1 MNAQGALTGM
11 AAKTDVDSIL
21 SLLSAQLS
29 GTRLRDAQV
38 FGAEFL
44 RRVPAEDLAARSAAE
59 WAAIVQDALEFS
71 RERRPGTAKVRVF
84 NPAVAEAESGVSDP
98 TRSIIEIVTDDMP
111 FLVDSVGVRIA
122 NSGLQLHSVIHP
134 IYRVAR
140 DPGGHMLSLA
150 TDDGAAGA
158 PESVMHFEID
168 RVAGVGEIEK
178 LKQGV
183 ASTLED
189 VRASVADWPA
199 MRKKMLEIAA
209 DLPNRKLPIDAD
221 GVGEAQE
228 FLRWATEDHFTFLG
242 YREYQVAK
250 VGDDDVLM
258 AVEGSGLGILR
269 GEERSLA
276 PRSLRTLVAKDLPQS
291 GSMDAIILTK
301 TNARASVHRH
311 GYMDYIG
318 VLSFDA
324 KGVPVAEQRFL
335 GLFTSG
341 AYMRRPQDVPLVRRK
356 VDAVMRRSG
365 FRRDSHSG
373 KALRHILE
381 MLPRDELFQCTEEEL
396 FTTAIGILALQE
408 RARTRLFIRRDKY
421 GRFYSC
427 LVYLPRD
434 RFSSEVRERVET
446 TLKRALHG
454 ERIDS
459 SIQVGESPL
468 ANLHLIVR
476 PKPGDKATYDT
487 VDLEKKIA
495 QIVRNWHDE
504 LRDTLVQKHGEEKGL
519 KLASRYGRAL
529 PAGYI
534 EEVTPHVAAADVE
547 MAASLRDADD
557 IRLNLYRSRRKADTL
572 HLKVFRLG
580 GDIALSDVIPVLENM
595 GLKVLTE
602 HLYEIDVDGS
612 ALYIQDIEVQPAQ
625 RFEFDLEQVR
635 ELFQTAFERIWRGV
649 AENDAFNKLI
659 LGAQLDWRQVSVLRG
674 YAKYLLQTGVP
685 FSQAYM
691 EDTLNRYPAIAGLLV
706 ELFEAGFDP
715 NRETAGKAAN
725 EAARKRLAK
734 ELQALISPEVIKAHP
749 RLIEDLSG
757 VRTEPR
763 AQQIP
768 AIIAAIKVL
777 LDQVASLDEDR
788 ILRAYLG
795 VIGATLRTNYFQT
808 GNGKPH
814 DYVSF
819 KFDSSKVPDLPKP
832 RPYREIFV
840 YGARVE
846 GVHLRFGPVARGG
859 LRWSDRR
866 EDFRTEVLGL
876 VKAQMVKN
884 TVIVPVGSKG
894 GFFVKRPPASGE
906 RDAVLAEGIAC
917 YRMFINGLLDIT
929 DNLVEGAVAHPKDVV
944 RHDADDPYLVVAADK
959 GTATFSDIANAVSAE
974 HGYWLGDAFASGG
987 SAGYDHKKMG
997 ITAKGAWE
1005 SVKRHFRAL
1014 GRDSQTQD
1022 FTVVG
1027 VGDMSGDVFGNGML
1041 LSRHIRLLAAFDHR
1055 HIFIDPDPDTAA
1067 SFAERERMFALPR
1080 SSWADYDAKLI
1091 SKGGGVFPRTAKA
1104 IPVSP
1109 EACRALGIDES
1120 TTSMTPTALMN
1131 AILKAPV
1138 DLLWN
1143 GGIGTYVKAETESNA
1158 DVGDR
1163 ANNALRVNG
1172 KELRCKVVGE
1182 GGNLGLTQKGRIEAA
1197 HHHVL
1202 LNTDFIDN
1210 SAGVDTSDHE
1220 VNIKILLNDAVQRG
1234 EMTVDQR
1241 NTLLA
1246 AMTDEVER
1254 LVLSDNYRQ
1263 NQAIT
1268 VMEHLS
1274 VHRLGSKAHFI
1285 RTLEAQGL
1293 LDRQIESLPSDAE
1306 LEERKTRH
1314 QGLTRP
1320 ELSIL
1325 LSYAKIVLYQQ
1336 LLDSDVP
1343 EDAHLSKELARYFP
1357 VPLQEKY
1364 AEHMQ
1369 RHRLRREIIATAVTN
1384 SMVNRMGATFT
1395 MRMQEDTGQPPAAIA
1410 KAYTAVREVIDARS
1424 LWADIE
1430 ALDGTVSEAV
1440 QIDALLKIWD
1450 LLRNLT
1456 RWLLNHRGV
1465 ALDIA
1470 GIVARYAP
1478 GVAELRAALPRV
1490 LTPTGR
1496 ADYDVDVEKWQGM
1509 GIPEAIAARLATV
1522 PVLGAAL
1529 DIVEVARESE
1539 RPVDRVASIFFELS
1553 QALEIDSLR
1562 RQIENLPVESRW
1574 HAQARGSLR
1583 DELAAQHRALVTQ
1596 ILASAPPGAPNRV
1609 AAWLERDDPS
1619 LKFTL
1624 GMLAEIRTQT
1634 VDYPIAS
1641 VALRRLAQLVQA
1653 GAQAG

>member
-1 MNAQGALTGM
+1 M
-11 AAKTDVDSIL
+11 
-21 SLLSAQLS
+21 
-29 GTRLRDAQV
+29 
-38 FGAEFL
+38 
-44 RRVPAEDLAARSAAE
+44 
-59 WAAIVQDALEFS
+59 
-71 RERRPGTAKVRVF
+71 
-84 NPAVAEAESGVSDP
+84 
-98 TRSIIEIVTDDMP
+98 
-111 FLVDSVGVRIA
+111 
-122 NSGLQLHSVIHP
+122 
-134 IYRVAR
+134 
-140 DPGGHMLSLA
+140 
-150 TDDGAAGA
+150 
-158 PESVMHFEID
+158 
-168 RVAGVGEIEK
+168 
-178 LKQGV
+178 
-183 ASTLED
+183 
-189 VRASVADWPA
+189 
-199 MRKKMLEIAA
+199 
-209 DLPNRKLPIDAD
+209 
-221 GVGEAQE
+221 
-228 FLRWATEDHFTFLG
+228 
-242 YREYQVAK
+242 
-250 VGDDDVLM
+250 
-258 AVEGSGLGILR
+258 
-269 GEERSLA
+269 
-276 PRSLRTLVAKDLPQS
+276 
-291 GSMDAIILTK
+291 
-301 TNARASVHRH
+301 
-311 GYMDYIG
+311 
-318 VLSFDA
+318 
-324 KGVPVAEQRFL
+324 
-335 GLFTSG
+335 
-341 AYMRRPQDVPLVRRK
+341 
-356 VDAVMRRSG
+356 
-365 FRRDSHSG
+365 
-373 KALRHILE
+373 
-381 MLPRDELFQCTEEEL
+381 
-396 FTTAIGILALQE
+396 
-408 RARTRLFIRRDKY
+408 
-421 GRFYSC
+421 
-427 LVYLPRD
+427 
-434 RFSSEVRERVET
+434 
-446 TLKRALHG
+446 
-454 ERIDS
+454 
-459 SIQVGESPL
+459 
-468 ANLHLIVR
+468 
-476 PKPGDKATYDT
+476 
-487 VDLEKKIA
+487 
-495 QIVRNWHDE
+495 
-504 LRDTLVQKHGEEKGL
+504 
-519 KLASRYGRAL
+519 
-529 PAGYI
+529 
-534 EEVTPHVAAADVE
+534 
-547 MAASLRDADD
+547 
-557 IRLNLYRSRRKADTL
+557 
-572 HLKVFRLG
+572 
-580 GDIALSDVIPVLENM
+580 
-595 GLKVLTE
+595 
-602 HLYEIDVDGS
+602 
-612 ALYIQDIEVQPAQ
+612 
-625 RFEFDLEQVR
+625 
-635 ELFQTAFERIWRGV
+635 FQTAFERIWRGV

-674 YAKYLLQTGVP
+674 YCKYLLQTGVP
-685 FSQAYM
+685 FSQSYM
-691 EDTLNRYPAIAGLLV
+691 EDTLNRYPAIAGLLI

-715 NRETAGKAAN
+715 HRENTGKSALESAK
-725 EAARKRLAK
+725 KRLAK
-734 ELQALISPEVIKAHP
+734 ELEALVPADVLKTHP
-749 RLIEDLSG
+749 KFIEELTAARG
-757 VRTEPR
+757 EPR
-763 AQQIP
+763 PQQIV
-768 AIIAAIKVL
+768 AIIAAIKIL
-777 LDQVASLDEDR
+777 LEDVASLDEDR

-795 VIGATLRTNYFQT
+795 VIGATLRTNYYQT
-808 GNGKPH
+808 KNGAPH
-814 DYVSF
+814 DYISF

-840 YGARVE
+840 YSARVE

-929 DNLVEGAVAHPKDVV
+929 DNLVDGKIAHPADVV
-944 RHDADDPYLVVAADK
+944 RHDGDDPYLVVAADK
-959 GTATFSDIANAVSAE
+959 GTATFSDIANAVSNE

-1014 GRDSQTQD
+1014 GRDCQTQD
-1022 FTVVG
+1022 FSCVG
-1027 VGDMSGDVFGNGML
+1027 IGDMSGDVFGNGML

-1055 HIFIDPDPDTAA
+1055 HIFIDPDPDTMT
-1067 SFAERERMFALPR
+1067 SFVERERMFALPR
-1080 SSWADYDAKLI
+1080 SSWADYDVKLI
-1091 SKGGGVFPRTAKA
+1091 SKGGGIFPRTAKS

-1109 EACRALGIDES
+1109 EAARALGIDES
-1120 TTSMTPTALMN
+1120 TASMPPTALLN

-1143 GGIGTYVKAETESNA
+1143 GGIGTYVKAESESNA

-1163 ANNALRVNG
+1163 ANNAIRVNG
-1172 KELRCKVVGE
+1172 RELRSKIVGE

-1197 HHHVL
+1197 LHHVL

-1234 EMTVDQR
+1234 EMTVEQR
-1241 NTLLA
+1241 NTQLA
-1246 AMTDEVER
+1246 AMTDEVAR

-1285 RTLEAQGL
+1285 RVLEAEGL
-1293 LDRQIESLPSDAE
+1293 LDRQIESLPSDVE

-1325 LSYAKIVLYQQ
+1325 LSYAKIKLYQQ

-1395 MRMQEDTGQPPAAIA
+1395 LRMQEDTGQPPAAIA

-1424 LWADIE
+1424 IWAEIE
-1430 ALDGTVSEAV
+1430 ALDGKVADAV
-1440 QIDALLKIWD
+1440 QVDALLKVWD

-1456 RWLLNHRGV
+1456 RWLLNHRGI

-1470 GIVARYAP
+1470 SVVARYAP
-1478 GVAELRAALPRV
+1478 GVGELRAALPRV

-1509 GIPEAIAARLATV
+1509 DIPESTAARLATV

-1529 DIVEVARESE
+1529 DIVEVARESG
-1539 RPVDRVASIFFELS
+1539 RPVERVASIFFELG
-1553 QALEIDSLR
+1553 QALEIDALR
-1562 RQIENLPVESRW
+1562 RQIENLAVESRW

-1596 ILASAPPGAPNRV
+1596 ILAGPTATAANPV
-1609 AAWLERDDPS
+1609 TAWLERDDPA
-1619 LKFTL
+1619 LRFTL

-1653 GAQAG
+1653 GAKAA